1 MKYIQYSISTRDS
14 HQNSSWSPWK
24 MCILLRVQF
33 CRTLATQHLLN
44 LRAQCFLGRLSWKA
58 LRSLNSECCKYLV
71 ISALI
76 TVHGW
81 LGSLDASNQIS
92 ELLEYSA
99 CNGLGG
105 VFTLNRPC
113 SYNLLIKNA
122 VMIRIRKL
130 NCTLYIWSLCG
141 VPSFRDWNQ
150 AQNDLSAVPN
160 LPTTTAKM
168 LILSPWFGNKIL

>member
-1 MKYIQYSISTRDS
+1 VYFAASSVL
-14 HQNSSWSPWK
+14 QNPCNTAFIRPQGSVHS
-24 MCILLRVQF
+24 F
-33 CRTLATQHLLN
+33 H
-44 LRAQCFLGRLSWKA
+44 GRKA
-58 LRSLNSECCKYLV
+58 LRSLDSECCKYLE

-81 LGSLDASNQIS
+81 LGRVDASNQIS

-130 NCTLYIWSLCG
+130 KCTLYIWSLCG
-141 VPSFRDWNQ
+141 VPSFRDWKQ
-150 AQNDLSAVPN
+150 AQNDPSAVPN
-160 LPTTTAKM
+160 P
-168 LILSPWFGNKIL
+168 SPHYNS